1 MYLDYISIARFKMT
15 TPLKRQILK
24 NINLCSNIHKQHKTN
39 ILQTL
44 IEQNKDLA
52 PQGSQEWLTIRE
64 CSIGGSEMSVIT
76 GDNCYSKLD
85 TLIAQKVGFSKFNGN
100 IACRW
105 GKIFEGVTQKITKR
119 ILHIDNI
126 YETGS
131 LEGAVKNQRYSPDGL
146 GVVKLHCECDFG
158 NEIIETEE
166 YCIVLFEYK
175 SPYSSIPIGIIPK
188 HYLPQ
193 VKTGLCSI
201 PIADFAIFINN
212 LYRKC
217 PMNDLNIELNYDKEF
232 HTRDKNFIPDT
243 VLALGVNIFYQ
254 TAEQM
259 NNFMDKYISE
269 SKSYSSDSNDIS
281 SIDTSS
287 SDDLETPDCES
298 DDAQVIF
305 NQINKSVKISNS
317 SYDIPAIYKYIKK
330 IIKINTNYKNTD
342 FKSANF
348 KNIRD
353 FGKSYYG
360 DFNALLELYD
370 QNLVSVYYCEPHIC
384 ESYYN
389 NPFLNVQNK
398 KPAVLDDLNTSI
410 ENYKKIINE
419 FPGKIGYL
427 PWKLFKSDIIYE
439 ERDPNYVKKYEG
451 EIEKTINIITDI
463 NNSKS
468 EFEKV
473 KKFKKYFPKSK
484 ILKDNGLSTSD
495 AFEFLP
501 RNI

>member
-1 MYLDYISIARFKMT
+1 MT
-15 TPLKRQILK
+15 ITKLNRQILK
-24 NINLCSNIHKQHKTN
+24 NINLCSSIHKQHKTN

-64 CSIGGSEMSVIT
+64 CSIGGSEMSIIT
-76 GDNCYSKLD
+76 GDNCFSKLD
-85 TLIAQKVGFSKFNGN
+85 SLIAQKIGFSKFNGN

-105 GKIFEGVTQKITKR
+105 GKIFEGVTQKITKH
-119 ILHIDNI
+119 ILDIDNI

-146 GVVKLHCECDFG
+146 GIVKFHCETKFG

-175 SPYSSIPIGIIPK
+175 SPYSSIPMGVIPK

-217 PMNDLNIELNYDKEF
+217 PMDDLNIGLNYDKEF
-232 HTRDKNFIPDT
+232 HLRDKNFTPDI
-243 VLALGVNIFYQ
+243 VLALGMNIFYQ
-254 TAEQM
+254 TPEQM
-259 NNFMDKYISE
+259 KNFMDKYILESKIESSE
-269 SKSYSSDSNDIS
+269 SD
-281 SIDTSS
+281 DTSS
-287 SDDLETPDCES
+287 SDVSETSNCES
-298 DDAQVIF
+298 DDAQSIF
-305 NQINKSVKISNS
+305 NQITNSVKISNP
-317 SYDIPAIYKYIKK
+317 SYDMPAIYKYIEK
-330 IIKINTNYKNTD
+330 IIKLNSIDVKSTD
-342 FKSANF
+342 FKSTDF
-348 KNIRD
+348 KSTRD

-360 DFNALLELYD
+360 DFNNLLELYD
-370 QNLVSVYYCEPHIC
+370 QGLISVYYCEPHIC
-384 ESYYN
+384 ESYYD
-389 NPFLNVQNK
+389 NPFLNGQNK
-398 KPAVLDDLNTSI
+398 KPAVLTNLNTSI
-410 ENYKKIINE
+410 ENYIKIIDE

-439 ERDPNYVKKYEG
+439 EREPNYVKKYEG
-451 EIEKTINIITDI
+451 EIEKTINIIKNI
-463 NNSKS
+463 NNSKT
-468 EFEKV
+468 EFEKI

-484 ILKDNGLSTSD
+484 ILKDNGLATSD
-495 AFEFLP
+495 AFEFMP
-501 RNI
+501 RNIY

>member
-1 MYLDYISIARFKMT
+1 MNIIFLSKFTLIYLDYISIARFKMSI

-52 PQGSQEWLTIRE
+52 PQGSLEWLTMRE
-64 CSIGGSEMSVIT
+64 CSIGGSEMSIIT
-76 GDNCYSKLD
+76 GDNCFSKLD
-85 TLIAQKVGFSKFNGN
+85 TLIAQKIGFSKFNGN

-119 ILHIDNI
+119 ILNIENI

-131 LEGAVKNQRYSPDGL
+131 LEGAIKNQRYSPDGL
-146 GVVKLHCECDFG
+146 GVVKLYCESKFG
-158 NEIIETEE
+158 DEIIETEE

-175 SPYSSIPIGIIPK
+175 SPYSSIPMGIIPK
-188 HYLPQ
+188 YYLPQ

-217 PMNDLNIELNYDKEF
+217 PMTDLNIELNYDKEF
-232 HTRDKNFIPDT
+232 HSRDKNFIPDT

-254 TAEQM
+254 TTEQM
-259 NNFMDKYISE
+259 NNFMDKYILK
-269 SKSYSSDSNDIS
+269 SKSESSDS
-281 SIDTSS
+281 DTTS
-287 SDDLETPDCES
+287 SDDSETSNCDT
-298 DDAQVIF
+298 DDAQYIF
-305 NQINKSVKISNS
+305 NKINNS
-317 SYDIPAIYKYIKK
+317 SKNINLNYDIPVIYKYIEK
-330 IIKINTNYKNTD
+330 IIKLNNTD
-342 FKSANF
+342 FKG
-348 KNIRD
+348 IRD

-360 DFNALLELYD
+360 DFNNLLELYD
-370 QNLVSVYYCEPHIC
+370 QGLVSVYYCEPHIC

-389 NPFLNVQNK
+389 NPFLNAQNK
-398 KPAVLDDLNTSI
+398 KPVILDNLNTSI
-410 ENYKKIINE
+410 ENYKKFIDK

-439 ERDPNYVKKYEG
+439 ERDTNYVKTYEG
-451 EIEKTINIITDI
+451 EIEKVINIITDI
-463 NNSKS
+463 NNSKT
-468 EFEKV
+468 EFEKI

-484 ILKDNGLSTSD
+484 VLKDNGLVTSD

-501 RNI
+501 HNIY